1 MNVGDRGN
9 VVINVP
15 APVVP
20 YVPTL
25 PEQGPDQIRAPPN
38 RTRVKKIRQ
47 RVPSTSTTQKTPK
60 KTSDRMLASSS
71 EDFEAFSTVTDRS
84 TTMSTS
90 VNDLAYEETDRID
103 VPNLLLP
110 GAVTSSDPMTNK
122 LSVAVPSVSGPGRAK
137 PFVLGLGLG
146 ISSQATLGD
155 ISLHVAGQGLDF
167 VKLSLRSKMSYNRSC

>member
-25 PEQGPDQIRAPPN
+25 PKQGPDQVRAPPN

-60 KTSDRMLASSS
+60 KTSDRMTASSS

-137 PFVLGLGLG
+137 PKPKPKPR
-146 ISSQATLGD
+146 A
-155 ISLHVAGQGLDF
+155 
-167 VKLSLRSKMSYNRSC
+167 KL